1 MVKRK
6 DDLMCLFFH
15 NSVLGE
21 SPRSRSSSQRVG
33 HGQASR
39 VYCGCQTCWQS
50 CPEGPGPG
58 VCGCVC
64 VCACWCVCVVVCVCV
79 CVLCV
84 CLCVCVC
91 VWLQISWAYTCLGQ
105 LPCASR
111 MCTHL

>member
-50 CPEGPGPG
+50 CTEGPGPG
-58 VCGCVC
+58 VCVCVC
-64 VCACWCVCVVVCVCV
+64 VCIWLSGVCMCVCVCRVCVWVWVCVCV
-79 CVLCV
+79 CVCESV
-84 CLCVCVC
+84 
-91 VWLQISWAYTCLGQ
+91 QIGR
-105 LPCASR
+105 ASCSER
-111 MCTHL
+111 V